1 MQELKVTCKKS
12 IKLGRINPRI
22 PKIV

>member
-12 IKLGRINPRI
+12 IKLGRIYPRI
-22 PKIV
+22 LKIV